1 MSLVFDSLSPSEFIF
16 HFLLS
21 FSMYCKLNVRLIFLQ
36 ILNTKCGKTK
46 ISSR

>member
-1 MSLVFDSLSPSEFIF
+1 MSLVFDSLSPSELIF

-36 ILNTKCGKTK
+36 ILNAKY
-46 ISSR
+46 